1 MKTFLVGLTGGF
13 GTGKSTVLKMFRKCG
28 AHTISA
34 DEIVK
39 DCWRPGNPVY
49 SRLKALVQKQG
60 LLKSPKDPLS
70 LPVVAREAFQN
81 KTFRTKLEKILHP
94 EVFRKINLARKRET
108 GILVAE
114 IPLLFETGFNREAN
128 FVVTVKTSS
137 NKSKARLKEFR
148 GLSSKEWE
156 TRSKVQWSMDR
167 KMKKSDAIIRNNGN
181 LTQTQGQVKKIWN
194 QINCLMKVNKGEN

>member
-1 MKTFLVGLTGGF
+1 
-13 GTGKSTVLKMFRKCG
+13 MFQKCG

-34 DEIVK
+34 DDIVK
-39 DCWRPGNPVY
+39 GCWRPGSPVH
-49 SRLKALVQKQG
+49 SRLKALVKKQG
-60 LLKSPKDPLS
+60 LLKSSKDSIS
-70 LPVVAREAFQN
+70 LQAVAREAFQN
-81 KTFRTKLEKILHP
+81 KAFRMKLEKVLHP

-137 NKSKARLKEFR
+137 NKSKARLKKFR

-156 TRSKVQWSMDR
+156 TRSKAQWSIGR
-167 KMKKSDAIIRNNGN
+167 KIKKSDAIIRNNGN
-181 LTQTQGQVKKIWN
+181 LAQTQSQVKKIWN
-194 QINCLMKVNKGEN
+194 QINCLMKVNKGENSE